1 MLGTDSLRNAAPAEA
16 FTKLH
21 QLPLEMRFRRA
32 QKPNTPTTQWLEALP
47 IVVAGAAA
55 VLYGPSLA
63 LSSTFG
69 FVGLAIAV
77 YALARGRRRWI
88 AALGVVLNVPLVVI
102 GVLILL
108 PG

>member
-1 MLGTDSLRNAAPAEA
+1 M
-16 FTKLH
+16 
-21 QLPLEMRFRRA
+21 
-32 QKPNTPTTQWLEALP
+32 PNTPTTRWLEALP

-77 YALARGRRRWI
+77 YALARGGRRWV